1 MNNGALDF
9 CERKA
14 ANEVFS
20 DFLNEEKLNVNQ
32 IKFVKLIVDY
42 IVKNGI
48 IEDYRLIQEEPFR
61 SVGSI
66 VELFKDNMSEA
77 QKLKVVINY
86 IKINSE
92 DIM

>member
-20 DFLNEEKLNVNQ
+20 EFLYEEKLNVNQ

-42 IVKNGI
+42 IVKNGM
-48 IEDYRLIQEEPFR
+48 IEDYRLPQEEPFR
-61 SVGSI
+61 SIGSI
-66 VELFKDNMSEA
+66 VELFKGNMNEA
-77 QKLKVVINY
+77 QKLKGVINV